1 VDDATQ
7 RVLGEAVD
15 VLRTVGASIVDLQ
28 FPDVKQTVTDW
39 VSNCAVEAAV
49 AHEATY
55 PARKGE
61 YGPVLASDIERGRAL
76 SGLDYQKILLRRLEL
91 RGRIA
96 FLFETVDLLLI
107 PVHPFPPLT
116 LAMIRTLGEQ
126 PGLIA
131 GLQEYTCAFD
141 MTGHPTI
148 TLPGGFFRNRIADR
162 VPACGRQSRRSHA
175 GARWRGIPEGHILAS
190 PSSFSHVMEPALS
203 VQSASPNPRIFY
215 GWFVVAAA
223 FAVTF
228 VGFGCAYTFSAFVES
243 LQRDFGASRGSVS
256 LVFSLAGFLYFGL
269 GIVSGPLADRFGSR
283 RLAVAGMILTGL
295 GLAAASAARS
305 LPEVYA
311 AYGLGV
317 GLGVGC
323 AYVPA
328 IGAVQRWFVRRRGF
342 ASGLAV
348 SGIGVGTLVMPPLAS
363 FFIKTLGWRGAYFA
377 LGVLATVLGG
387 GLALLIEND
396 PRGRGLGPDGDP
408 PQSSA
413 QAAGP
418 QGASVSDAIRS
429 RRFIRLYAACLI
441 CSFGVFV
448 PFVHL
453 VPYAGDHGVAPASA
467 VLLLGVIGIG
477 STAGRFFLGGLA
489 DRIGRQLSLL
499 LMFAGMAFAL
509 AVWAVSADLWSLAA
523 FAFVYGVFYGG
534 WVAIL
539 PAVVM
544 DHFGGRNVSGII
556 GILYTSVAFGTL
568 IGPSAAGFAFDL
580 SHSYTLPILAS
591 AGANILAAIIV
602 ATSEATAPASKTAGP
617 A

>member
-1 VDDATQ
+1 MN
-7 RVLGEAVD
+7 REAV
-15 VLRTVGASIVDLQ
+15 L
-28 FPDVKQTVTDW
+28 
-39 VSNCAVEAAV
+39 SN
-49 AHEATY
+49 
-55 PARKGE
+55 
-61 YGPVLASDIERGRAL
+61 
-76 SGLDYQKILLRRLEL
+76 
-91 RGRIA
+91 
-96 FLFETVDLLLI
+96 
-107 PVHPFPPLT
+107 
-116 LAMIRTLGEQ
+116 
-126 PGLIA
+126 PGI
-131 GLQEYTCAFD
+131 
-141 MTGHPTI
+141 
-148 TLPGGFFRNRIADR
+148 FR
-162 VPACGRQSRRSHA
+162 
-175 GARWRGIPEGHILAS
+175 
-190 PSSFSHVMEPALS
+190 
-203 VQSASPNPRIFY
+203 

-223 FAVTF
+223 FTVTF

-269 GIVSGPLADRFGSR
+269 GVISGPLADRFGPR
-283 RLAVAGMILTGL
+283 RLAVAGMLLTGL

-348 SGIGVGTLVMPPLAS
+348 SGIGIGTLVMPPLAS
-363 FFIKTLGWRGAYFA
+363 LLIAMLGWRGAYLA
-377 LGVLATVLGG
+377 LGALAAAIGG

-396 PRGRGLGPDGDP
+396 PRDRGLGPDGDP
-408 PQSSA
+408 PRPGTQPA
-413 QAAGP
+413 RP
-418 QGASVSDAIRS
+418 EGASVGAAIRS
-429 RRFIRLYAACLI
+429 PRFISLYSACLI

-453 VPYAGDHGVAPASA
+453 VPYAQDHGAAPAAA
-467 VLLLGVIGIG
+467 VLLLGVIGVG

-489 DRIGRQLSLL
+489 DRMDRQLSLL
-499 LMFAGMAFAL
+499 LMFAGLAFAL
-509 AVWAVSADLWSLAA
+509 AIWAISPDFWSLAA

-544 DHFGGRNVSGII
+544 DYFGGRNVSGII

-580 SHSYTLPILAS
+580 SHSYTLPILAG
-591 AGANILAAIIV
+591 AVANIVAAVIV
-602 ATSEATAPASKTAGP
+602 ATTSKLASANKPGG
-617 A
+617 